1 MEPKPDGPAFRHR
14 PENATQQNSAIRFAE
29 RRIPLKSVND
39 SVKMQEEKAVPEGN
53 PPDRILVAIDRDME
67 NLIPEYLENR
77 LKDIEAIRVALAQEN
92 YCEIQ
97 PTGHKMKVSGGGY
110 GFNAATDIGRI
121 LEQAAKDQ
129 NAEMIAD
136 AVANLHQYLQNFEIV
151 YE

>member
-1 MEPKPDGPAFRHR
+1 
-14 PENATQQNSAIRFAE
+14 
-29 RRIPLKSVND
+29 
-39 SVKMQEEKAVPEGN
+39 MQEEKAVPEGN

-136 AVANLHQYLQNFEIV
+136 AVANLYQYLQNFEIV